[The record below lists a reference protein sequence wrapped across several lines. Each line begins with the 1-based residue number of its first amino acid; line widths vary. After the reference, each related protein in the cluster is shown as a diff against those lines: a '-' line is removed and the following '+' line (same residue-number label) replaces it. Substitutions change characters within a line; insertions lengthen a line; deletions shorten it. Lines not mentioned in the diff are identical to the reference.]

1 MYKVEVIKENEI
13 RFLELSNIEK
23 TSFASI
29 CLEEGGRLKE
39 LKFNGI
45 FLIKEQP
52 DFEYKDSYA
61 SSILFPFAGRIQDG
75 KYSFQ
80 ENYFQLNCNQIG
92 ENALHGLVYNKI
104 FELIEKEETTNR
116 CSVTIGY
123 KETKEIQG
131 FPYTYEIYLT
141 YLLTE
146 KEISLSVKIK
156 NTDTKAFPFTLGWHP
171 YFISDDIS
179 KSILR
184 FKSDKKIAFDENL
197 ITKEVVAL
205 KTPEIFK
212 IDNKQLDDCFLLKTN
227 KIGFS
232 TPTYQIE
239 ITTDLEDN
247 YLQMYTPLGLSVI
260 AIEPMT
266 GVSNSFNNKI
276 GLQVLQPTESYSLIW
291 NVKFNNNYRQ

>member
-1 MYKVEVIKENEI
+1 MYKVEVIKENEV
-13 RFLELSNIEK
+13 RFLELSNKEK
-23 TSFASI
+23 TSSASI
-29 CLEEGGRLKE
+29 CLEEGGRLEE
-39 LKFNGI
+39 LKFDGV

-52 DFEYKDSYA
+52 GFEYKDSYA
-61 SSILFPFAGRIQDG
+61 SSILFHFASRIQDG

-80 ENYFQLNCNQIG
+80 ENDYQLDCNQTG
-92 ENALHGLVYNKI
+92 KNALHGLVYNKE
-104 FELIEKEETTNR
+104 FKLIEKEENTNS

-123 KETKEIQG
+123 QETKENQG

-141 YLLTE
+141 YTLTE

-156 NTDTKAFPFTLGWHP
+156 NTDSKTFPFTLGWHP
-171 YFISDDIS
+171 YFISDDLS
-179 KSILR
+179 KSVLN

-212 IDNKQLDDCFLLKTN
+212 IEEKQLDDCFILNTN

-247 YLQMYTPLGLSVI
+247 YLQIYTPTGFSVI

-276 GLQVLQPTESYSLIW
+276 GLQILQPTESYALVW
-291 NVKFNNNYRQ
+291 NVKFNNN

>member
-1 MYKVEVIKENEI
+1 MYKVEVIKENEVH
-13 RFLELSNIEK
+13 FLELSNREK
-23 TSFASI
+23 TSSASI

-39 LKFNGI
+39 LKFNGV

-61 SSILFPFAGRIQDG
+61 SSILFPFASRIQDG

-80 ENYFQLNCNQIG
+80 ENDYQLNCNQTG
-92 ENALHGLVYNKI
+92 KNALHGLVYNKK

-123 KETKEIQG
+123 KETKESQG

-146 KEISLSVKIK
+146 KEISVSIKIK

-171 YFISDDIS
+171 YFVSNDLT
-179 KSILR
+179 KSVLR
-184 FKSDKKIAFDENL
+184 FKSNKKIVFDENL
-197 ITKEVVAL
+197 ITKEVVAV
-205 KTPEIFK
+205 KTSEIFK
-212 IDNKQLDDCFLLKTN
+212 IENKQLDDCFILNTS

-239 ITTDLEDN
+239 ITTGLEDN
-247 YLQMYTPLGLSVI
+247 YLQIYTPLGLSVI

-291 NVKFNNNYRQ
+291 NVKFNNNDR

>member
-1 MYKVEVIKENEI
+1 MYKVEVIKENEA
-13 RFLELSNIEK
+13 RFFELSNREK
-23 TSFASI
+23 TSSASI

-39 LKFNGI
+39 LKFNGV
-45 FLIKEQP
+45 FLIKEQT

-61 SSILFPFAGRIQDG
+61 SSILFPFVSRIQDG

-80 ENYFQLNCNQIG
+80 ENDYQLNCNQTG
-92 ENALHGLVYNKI
+92 ENALHGLVYNKK

-123 KETKEIQG
+123 KETKESPG

-171 YFISDDIS
+171 YFICDDLS
-179 KSILR
+179 KSVVC

-197 ITKEVVAL
+197 ITKEVVAH

-212 IDNKQLDDCFLLKTN
+212 IENKQLDDCFILKTN

-247 YLQMYTPLGLSVI
+247 YLQMYTPLGLPVI

-276 GLQVLQPTESYSLIW
+276 GLQVLQPTDSYSLMW
-291 NVKFNNNYRQ
+291 NVKFNNNYNH

>member
-1 MYKVEVIKENEI
+1 MYKVEVIKENEVH
-13 RFLELSNIEK
+13 FLELSNREK
-23 TSFASI
+23 TSSASI

-39 LKFNGI
+39 LKFNGV

-52 DFEYKDSYA
+52 DFEYKNSYA
-61 SSILFPFAGRIQDG
+61 SSILFPFASRIQDG

-80 ENYFQLNCNQIG
+80 ENDYQLNCNQMG
-92 ENALHGLVYNKI
+92 KNALHGLVYNKK

-123 KETKEIQG
+123 KETKESQG

-146 KEISLSVKIK
+146 KEISVSIKIK

-171 YFISDDIS
+171 YFVSNDLT
-179 KSILR
+179 KSVLR
-184 FKSDKKIAFDENL
+184 FKSNKKIAFDENL

-205 KTPEIFK
+205 KTSEIFK
-212 IDNKQLDDCFLLKTN
+212 IENKQLDDCFILNTS

-239 ITTDLEDN
+239 ITTGLEDN
-247 YLQMYTPLGLSVI
+247 YLQIYTPLGLSVI

-291 NVKFNNNYRQ
+291 NVKFNNNDR

>member
-1 MYKVEVIKENEI
+1 MYKVEVIKENEV
-13 RFLELSNIEK
+13 RFLELSNKEK
-23 TSFASI
+23 TSSASI
-29 CLEEGGRLKE
+29 CLEEGGRLEE
-39 LKFNGI
+39 LKFDGV

-52 DFEYKDSYA
+52 GFEYKDSYA
-61 SSILFPFAGRIQDG
+61 SSILFPFASRIQDG

-80 ENYFQLNCNQIG
+80 ENDYQLDCNQTG
-92 ENALHGLVYNKI
+92 KNALHGLVYNKE
-104 FELIEKEETTNR
+104 FKLIEKEENTNS

-123 KETKEIQG
+123 QETKENQG

-141 YLLTE
+141 YTLTE

-156 NTDTKAFPFTLGWHP
+156 NTDSKTFPFTLGWHP
-171 YFISDDIS
+171 YFISDDLS
-179 KSILR
+179 KSVLN

-212 IDNKQLDDCFLLKTN
+212 IEEKQLDDCFILNTN

-247 YLQMYTPLGLSVI
+247 YLQIYTPTGFSVI

-276 GLQVLQPTESYSLIW
+276 GLQILQPTESYALVW
-291 NVKFNNNYRQ
+291 NVKFNNN